1 MWKKNLTL
9 CNGRSLIF
17 PPPRI
22 IISSDASLQAWGGV
36 EGRVGCHRL
45 RTVGPWSIEEKKFHM
60 NVLHVKGK
68 ECNISSNPHGQND
81 SPVIL
86 NENVGYQKRGVDC
99 DQQRNLA
106 MPFGE
111 LQRWICLPRGYHTSF
126 PSTNPE
132 MSTLSVRAGILFRYP
147 GFTDLCMFFPRLHL

>member
-1 MWKKNLTL
+1 MVHRGKKVSHE
-9 CNGRSLIF
+9 CREAQGSQ
-17 PPPRI
+17 
-22 IISSDASLQAWGGV
+22 ISY
-36 EGRVGCHRL
+36 
-45 RTVGPWSIEEKKFHM
+45 

-86 NENVGYQKRGVDC
+86 NENVWYQKRGVDR

-126 PSTNPE
+126 PSTNYE
-132 MSTLSVRAGILFRYP
+132 MSTLSVRAGMLFRYP
-147 GFTDLCMFFPRLHL
+147 GFTDLCMFFPRLHLKEWFFRK